1 MKRIAQE
8 PAFSIRLNMA
18 KTIGGRKMKK
28 ILAIVF
34 VVMLLAA
41 MAPFALAESAAP
53 AAGGEITVYF
63 TASVDGK
70 IQVAAEPV
78 KVTEATVD
86 GALKAAHKALFSGG
100 ESGYGAGIDATWNM
114 FLINTCWGVK
124 ATPFVLVNGI
134 PTGAEGLAGTPDTIA
149 VHDGDNIVVST
160 ATDSQNNPSK
170 AIGLTAEVKDGSAT
184 LTAIDWVLDFTSFTY
199 SKTPVADAEVT
210 DPATG
215 TSLGKTD
222 AEGKITV
229 TAPESGVV
237 AVAGTAAIRVDGSA
251 KSAEEIAAA
260 AAAEKAANA
269 APLFYDQTYQLII
282 ITVVLMVPVFVVILV
297 NMSKQARKDKK
308 AAQK

>member
-1 MKRIAQE
+1 
-8 PAFSIRLNMA
+8 
-18 KTIGGRKMKK
+18 MKK
-28 ILAIVF
+28 ILAIVI
-34 VVMLLAA
+34 VVMLLATL
-41 MAPFALAESAAP
+41 APFALAEAAAP
-53 AAGGEITVYF
+53 AAGGEVTVYF

-100 ESGYGAGIDATWNM
+100 EAGYGAGIDATWNM

-124 ATPFVLVNGI
+124 ATPFVLVNGV
-134 PTGAEGLAGTPDTIA
+134 PTGAEGLAGTADTIA

-160 ATDSQNNPSK
+160 SSDSQNNPAK

-184 LTAIDWVLDFTSFTY
+184 LTAIDWVLDFATFTY
-199 SKTPVADAEVT
+199 SKTPVADADVT

-222 AEGKITV
+222 AEGKATV
-229 TAPESGVV
+229 KAPESGVV
-237 AVAGTAAIRVDGSA
+237 AVAGAAAIRVDGSA
-251 KSAEEIAAA
+251 KSAEELAAQ

-269 APLFYDQTYQLII
+269 VPLFYSQTYQLIA
-282 ITVVLMVPVFVVILV
+282 ITCILMVPVFIVIIIHAT
-297 NMSKQARKDKK
+297 KQSRKDKK
-308 AAQK
+308 VKK